1 MLSTLNPLPDGS
13 FDVQDGEGRSLL
25 DALGGP
31 FRAREAAEAAQRMLS
46 AFDAVDAQLKAIN
59 NSLERMKIA

>member
-25 DALGGP
+25 DALGGQ
-31 FRAREAAEAAQRMLS
+31 FRTRDAAEAAQRMLS
-46 AFDAVDAQLKAIN
+46 AFDAVEAQIQTIN
-59 NSLERMKIA
+59 NSLERMKIG